1 MLNTGKPHN
10 GLRYLQVGGTREHY
24 MPPPSAAATGSASAA
39 ATGSASGAR
48 YGPTSP
54 VLASNLHHFAVPTCY
69 RRDTILPSER
79 SL

>member
-24 MPPPSAAATGSASAA
+24 MPPPSAA